1 MTEQAVNHDHR
12 VAHHPESG
20 KRIFQLKGFEEAWGY
35 AASVRV
41 GNTIHVSGTVS
52 IDDEGNP
59 LAADDMEG
67 QVRNAYRDI
76 ARALAAHGATMSHVV
91 REALMTTD
99 MARFLK
105 EGAQARGR
113 SLCRPRPAGFGTLD
127 RGAGP
132 CASRLPLRG
141 RGDGHA
147 AGGAG

>member
-105 EGAQARGR
+105 EGAQAR
-113 SLCRPRPAGFGTLD
+113 AE
-127 RGAGP
+127 AY
-132 CASRLPLRG
+132 A
-141 RGDGHA
+141 GHA
-147 AGGAG
+147 LPASAPWIEVQALAHPAFLFEVEVMAMLPGAPG